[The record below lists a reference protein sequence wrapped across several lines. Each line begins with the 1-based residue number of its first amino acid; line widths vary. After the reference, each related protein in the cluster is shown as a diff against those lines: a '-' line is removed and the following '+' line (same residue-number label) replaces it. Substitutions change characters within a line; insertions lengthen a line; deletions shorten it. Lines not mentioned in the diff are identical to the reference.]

1 MSDAAWILITLLS
14 APISLLV
21 VFNAGIWAVLS
32 LGARESVALYW
43 NRTDQPLVLAPVAKA
58 AFYPLV
64 YGVPILGGLVFLTL
78 RARNTP
84 EKLPALA
91 LITLG
96 FGTLLAVWH
105 VVHLIKIRGW
115 VHRQDQAAKNPNPSG
130 EE

>member
-1 MSDAAWILITLLS
+1 MSAETWILMAVIS
-14 APISLLV
+14 APIGLLV

-32 LGARESVALYW
+32 LGTRESVALYW
-43 NRTDQPLVLAPVAKA
+43 DRSDRPLVNAPVAKA

-64 YGVPILGGLVFLTL
+64 YGLPLLGGLMLLTF
-78 RARNTP
+78 RARHTP

-96 FGTLLAVWH
+96 VSTLLAVWH
-105 VVHLIKIRGW
+105 VVHLVKIRGW
-115 VHRQDQAAKNPNPSG
+115 VHRQDQAVKAPDPSG

>member
-1 MSDAAWILITLLS
+1 MNDAAWILIVLLS
-14 APISLLV
+14 APVSLAV

-32 LGARESVALYW
+32 LGNRDSVALYW
-43 NRTDQPLVLAPVAKA
+43 DRADKPLVIAPVAKA

-64 YGVPILGGLVFLTL
+64 YGMPLLGGLVFLTL

-96 FGTLLAVWH
+96 VGTLLAVWH

-115 VHRQDQAAKNPNPSG
+115 VRRQDQAVTTPDPSG